1 MADLHE
7 PIGDGRKMSVEN
19 AVAQEMINAS
29 QAVGDPIQNGQSI
42 FFFSGRAR
50 IHGCQSVSLFSGRR
64 NGFRNPNH
72 FPSIVSPVY
81 LWNAPTTTIDVADA
95 L

>member
-1 MADLHE
+1 
-7 PIGDGRKMSVEN
+7 
-19 AVAQEMINAS
+19 
-29 QAVGDPIQNGQSI
+29 
-42 FFFSGRAR
+42 
-50 IHGCQSVSLFSGRR
+50 LFSGRR